1 MDPKFATIIF
11 QLYVSLAGL
20 FVVGLSIV
28 FAYGLA
34 MFCGVIYGPV
44 HALMPFLLLGNS
56 HKLYSYSTDK
66 ISIFFLSHAC
76 IHCT

>member
-1 MDPKFATIIF
+1 MYSVFF
-11 QLYVSLAGL
+11 LAGL

-56 HKLYSYSTDK
+56 H
-66 ISIFFLSHAC
+66 II
-76 IHCT
+76 I

>member
-1 MDPKFATIIF
+1 M
-11 QLYVSLAGL
+11 
-20 FVVGLSIV
+20 

-56 HKLYSYSTDK
+56 HIIIK
-66 ISIFFLSHAC
+66 IIVITRPSNTKQNTECMYLVWLFQFSENTQNHF
-76 IHCT
+76 